1 MSLCRASNHSQ
12 LGRGLLV
19 DPEHA
24 GGIIYTLAPEQ
35 LWLPLEELDRLYQR
49 NNPSLKGR
57 EMQGLA
63 HLLPGGGWMF

>member
-1 MSLCRASNHSQ
+1 MSLFVGLPISQ

-35 LWLPLEELDRLYQR
+35 LWLPLEELHRLYQR

-57 EMQGLA
+57 KMQRLA
-63 HLLPGGGWMF
+63 RLLQGGGWMF